1 MEKDSIPHIPSPLY
15 KNLFLRMISTK
26 VTKTTRMNKEFE
38 LNTIEEAIAEI
49 KAGKVVIVIDDE
61 DRENEGDFIAAAECA
76 TPEMINFMVTH
87 GRGLVCTPITE
98 DRAKE
103 LKLNRMVQDNTD
115 LHQTAFTVSIDY
127 RLENCTTGISAY
139 DRATGIRALTREETK
154 PGDYGRPGHIFPL
167 IAREGGVLKRT
178 GHTEAAIDLAV
189 MAGYSPAGVLI
200 EILNE
205 DGTMARL
212 PQLVE
217 IAKRFD
223 LKIITI
229 KDLVAYRMRQERLV
243 ERKSEITI
251 ETAYGQFDVIAFQET
266 KTGLL
271 HLAIKKGEWEADEPV
286 LTRVHAGS
294 NTGELFALLVKGMEK
309 ELHKTL
315 EVISKNGKGLLL
327 LLRYNDGEDA
337 ILQIMNA
344 LSEQQKN
351 GEPLNPFLNR
361 YLENEQKDIGIG
373 AQILNDLGIRK
384 LRLLTNTPRKRVGLI
399 GYGLEIVENVS
410 I

>member
-1 MEKDSIPHIPSPLY
+1 
-15 KNLFLRMISTK
+15 MISNT
-26 VTKTTRMNKEFE
+26 VTKATRMNKEFE
-38 LNTIEEAIAEI
+38 LNSIEEAIAEI
-49 KAGKVVIVIDDE
+49 KAGKIVIVIDDE

-98 DRAKE
+98 ERAQK
-103 LKLNRMVQDNTD
+103 LKLNRMVEDNTD

-127 RLENCTTGISAY
+127 KLENCSTGISAY
-139 DRATGIRALTREETK
+139 DRATGIRALTKEETQ
-154 PGDYGRPGHIFPL
+154 PEDYGRPGHIFPL

-243 ERKSEITI
+243 EKKSEVTI
-251 ETAYGQFDVIAFQET
+251 ETAYGQFEVIAFQET
-266 KTGLL
+266 KTERL
-271 HLAIKKGEWEADEPV
+271 HLAIKKGEWTEDEPV

-294 NTGELFALLVKGMEK
+294 NTGELFALLIKGMEK

-315 EVISKNGKGLLL
+315 EVISENGKGLLL
-327 LLRYNDGEDA
+327 LLRYNEGDDA
-337 ILQIMNA
+337 ILKIMEA
-344 LSEQQKN
+344 LRDQQKN
-351 GEPLNPFLNR
+351 DKPLNPFLNR
-361 YLENEQKDIGIG
+361 YLEDEQKDIGIG
-373 AQILNDLGIRK
+373 AQILNELGIRK

>member
-1 MEKDSIPHIPSPLY
+1 
-15 KNLFLRMISTK
+15 MISNTVVK
-26 VTKTTRMNKEFE
+26 ETRMNQEFE
-38 LNTIEEAIAEI
+38 LNTIEEAIADI

-98 DRAKE
+98 KRAKE
-103 LKLNRMVQDNTD
+103 LKLNRMVEDNTD
-115 LHQTAFTVSIDY
+115 LHQTAFTISIDY

-139 DRATGIRALTREETK
+139 DRATGIKALTKGETK
-154 PGDYGRPGHIFPL
+154 PEHYGRPGHIFPL

-189 MAGYSPAGVLI
+189 MAGYQPAGVLI

-217 IAKRFD
+217 IARKFD

-243 ERKSEITI
+243 EKKSEITL
-251 ETAYGQFDVIAFQET
+251 ETAYGKFEVIAFQET
-266 KTGLL
+266 KTNML
-271 HLAIKKGEWEADEPV
+271 HLAIKKGDWTENEPV

-294 NTGELFALLVKGMEK
+294 NTGELFALLIKGMEK

-315 EVISKNGKGLLL
+315 EVISENGKGLLL

-337 ILQIMNA
+337 ILKVMKA
-344 LSEQQKN
+344 LSEQQQK
-351 GEPLNPFLNR
+351 GESLNPFLNR

-373 AQILNDLGIRK
+373 AQILNELGIRK

-399 GYGLEIVENVS
+399 GYGLEIVENVP